1 MGRVYLAYDR
11 KLSIERVVKEVRFNG
26 GPDDEKRRQQFVS
39 EMNIIKEIQHPC
51 IPQVVDL
58 FSAGDNLM
66 IVMERIEGKTLK
78 TRIQNQG
85 HIPEAMALD
94 WGVQLARIL
103 TYLHGKDPPIFHRD
117 LKPENVILHP
127 SGRLWPG

>member
-1 MGRVYLAYDR
+1 MTDCAQGRYRLIRKIGQGGMGRVYLAYDR

-58 FSAGDNLM
+58 VSAGDNLM

-78 TRIQNQG
+78 TG
-85 HIPEAMALD
+85 HS
-94 WGVQLARIL
+94 
-103 TYLHGKDPPIFHRD
+103 K
-117 LKPENVILHP
+117 
-127 SGRLWPG
+127 